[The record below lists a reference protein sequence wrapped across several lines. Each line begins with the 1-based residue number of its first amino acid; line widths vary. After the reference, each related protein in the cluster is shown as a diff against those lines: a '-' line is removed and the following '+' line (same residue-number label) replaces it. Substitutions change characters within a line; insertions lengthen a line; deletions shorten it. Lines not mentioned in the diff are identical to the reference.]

1 MSEFEKEAM
10 YFVNLAIKNIEKAK
24 ESKKRR
30 DEIIFHNV
38 NVSLTGEE
46 VAVYNEE
53 KDIMY
58 TILTKD
64 VENYKFTIYIKELV
78 LKYIKKL
85 TKYANNEITFEE
97 LAEIK
102 YQTPEVV
109 KDILKQEKYISGQ
122 LKALRKNRNIPEV
135 QEYIENLEKEPR
147 ISEYMLYII
156 DKYYYGNKNAKKVE
170 KNSLE
175 KFGKLYLR

>member
-1 MSEFEKEAM
+1 MSDFEKEAI
-10 YFVNLAIKNIEKAK
+10 YFVSLVIENIQKAK

-53 KDIMY
+53 KDMLYEIF
-58 TILTKD
+58 TKD
-64 VENYKFTIYIKELV
+64 VENYNFSIDIKWII

-85 TKYANNEITFEE
+85 TQYANKEITFEE

-122 LKALRKNRNIPEV
+122 LKALRRNRNIPEV
-135 QEYIENLEKEPR
+135 QQYIENLEKAPQ
-147 ISEYMLYII
+147 ISKYMLYII

-170 KNSLE
+170 KNDLE

>member
-1 MSEFEKEAM
+1 MNNFEQEAM
-10 YFVNLAIKNIEKAK
+10 YFVIVVLNNIEKAK

-30 DEIIFHNV
+30 NEIIFHNV

-46 VAVYNEE
+46 VAVYDEE
-53 KDIMY
+53 KDMVY
-58 TILTKD
+58 DILTKD
-64 VENYKFTIYIKELV
+64 VENYKFSIDVKWII

-85 TKYANNEITFEE
+85 TQYANKEITFEE

-109 KDILKQEKYISGQ
+109 KEIIKQEKYISGQ
-122 LKALRKNRNIPEV
+122 LKALRRNRNISEV
-135 QEYIENLEKEPR
+135 REYIENLEKDPK

-156 DKYYYGNKNAKKVE
+156 DKYYHGNKNAKKAE
-170 KNSLE
+170 KNDLE